1 MTLTL
6 PLTLTLL
13 RVAAIPVVL
22 ALFYLPIP
30 YARQIATVV
39 YVAACITDWLDGYL
53 ARRLE
58 QTSEFG
64 AFLDPV
70 ADKLVVAVVL
80 VLLVSDGD
88 VLARVVS
95 QKLFIVA
102 VAVIIGREIAVSALR
117 EWVAQ
122 SGERSG
128 IAVSTLG
135 KVKTTAQIIAIALLL
150 YGEDLVGFPILL
162 VGEWM
167 LYVASAL
174 TIWSMAGYLKSAW
187 PAISSG
193 VR

>member
-1 MTLTL
+1 MPLTTPNLLTL
-6 PLTLTLL
+6 FRMAL
-13 RVAAIPVVL
+13 IPVVVVL
-22 ALFYLPIP
+22 YFMPI
-30 YARQIATVV
+30 AGV
-39 YVAACITDWLDGYL
+39 YVTAVFLLAGLTDWLDGYL

-58 QTSEFG
+58 QTSQFG
-64 AFLDPV
+64 EFLDPV
-70 ADKLVVAVVL
+70 ADKLVVAAVL

-95 QKLFIVA
+95 QKFFIVA
-102 VAVIIGREIAVSALR
+102 VVVIIGREIAVSALR

-122 SGERSG
+122 SGARAG
-128 IAVSTLG
+128 MAVSTLG
-135 KVKTTAQIIAIALLL
+135 KVKTTVQIIAIALLL
-150 YGEDLVGFPILL
+150 YSQDLVGFPTLL
-162 VGEWM
+162 VGELM

>member
-1 MTLTL
+1 MPLNTPNLLTL
-6 PLTLTLL
+6 FRMAL
-13 RVAAIPVVL
+13 IPVVV
-22 ALFYLPIP
+22 ALYFMPV
-30 YARQIATVV
+30 AGV
-39 YVAACITDWLDGYL
+39 YVTAGFLLAGLTDWLDGYL
-53 ARRLE
+53 ARRLD

-122 SGERSG
+122 SGIQPS
-128 IAVSTLG
+128 ISVSTLG
-135 KVKTTAQIIAIALLL
+135 KVKTTVQIIAIALLL
-150 YGEDLVGFPILL
+150 YGQDLIGFPTLL
-162 VGEWM
+162 VGESM

-174 TIWSMAGYLKSAW
+174 TIWSMVGYLKSAW

>member
-1 MTLTL
+1 MLWTI
-6 PLTLTLL
+6 PNSLTLL
-13 RVAAIPVVL
+13 RVGLIPVLV
-22 ALFYLPIP
+22 FIYYLP
-30 YARQIATVV
+30 VSGL
-39 YVAACITDWLDGYL
+39 YVAGVFLLAGLTDWLDGYL

-58 QTSEFG
+58 QTSQFG
-64 AFLDPV
+64 EFLDPV
-70 ADKLVVAVVL
+70 ADKLVVAAVL

-102 VAVIIGREIAVSALR
+102 VVVIIGREIAVSALR

-122 SGERSG
+122 SGARAG
-128 IAVSTLG
+128 MAVSTLG
-135 KVKTTAQIIAIALLL
+135 KVKTTVQIIAIALLL
-150 YGEDLVGFPILL
+150 YSQDLVGFPTLL
-162 VGEWM
+162 VGELM

-174 TIWSMAGYLKSAW
+174 TIWSMVGYLKSAW

>member
-1 MTLTL
+1 MPLNTPNLLTL
-6 PLTLTLL
+6 FRMAL
-13 RVAAIPVVL
+13 IPVVVVL
-22 ALFYLPIP
+22 YFMPI
-30 YARQIATVV
+30 AGV
-39 YVAACITDWLDGYL
+39 YVTAVFLLAGLTDWLDGYL

-58 QTSEFG
+58 QTSQFG
-64 AFLDPV
+64 EFLDPV
-70 ADKLVVAVVL
+70 ADKLVVAAVL

-95 QKLFIVA
+95 QKFFIVA
-102 VAVIIGREIAVSALR
+102 VVVIIGREIAVSALR

-122 SGERSG
+122 SGARAG
-128 IAVSTLG
+128 MAVSTLG
-135 KVKTTAQIIAIALLL
+135 KVKTTVQIIAIALLL
-150 YGEDLVGFPILL
+150 YSQDLVGFPTLL
-162 VGEWM
+162 VGELM

>member
-1 MTLTL
+1 MPLNTPNLLTL
-6 PLTLTLL
+6 FRMAL
-13 RVAAIPVVL
+13 IPVVV
-22 ALFYLPIP
+22 ALYFIP
-30 YARQIATVV
+30 VAGV
-39 YVAACITDWLDGYL
+39 YVTAVFLLAGLTDWLDGYL
-53 ARRLE
+53 ARRLD

-102 VAVIIGREIAVSALR
+102 VAVIMGREIAVSALR

-122 SGERSG
+122 SGVQPS

-135 KVKTTAQIIAIALLL
+135 KVKTTVQIIAIALLL
-150 YGEDLVGFPILL
+150 YGQDLVGFPTLL
-162 VGEWM
+162 VGESM

-174 TIWSMAGYLKSAW
+174 TIWSMVGYLKSAW

>member
-1 MTLTL
+1 MPLNTPNLLTL
-6 PLTLTLL
+6 FRMAL
-13 RVAAIPVVL
+13 IPVGVVL
-22 ALFYLPIP
+22 YFMPI
-30 YARQIATVV
+30 AGV
-39 YVAACITDWLDGYL
+39 YVTAVFLLAGLTDWLDGYL

-58 QTSEFG
+58 QTSQFG
-64 AFLDPV
+64 EFLDPV
-70 ADKLVVAVVL
+70 ADKLVVAAVL

-102 VAVIIGREIAVSALR
+102 VVVIIGREIAVSALR

-122 SGERSG
+122 SGARAG
-128 IAVSTLG
+128 MAVSTLG
-135 KVKTTAQIIAIALLL
+135 KVKTTVQIIAIALLL
-150 YGEDLVGFPILL
+150 YSQDLVGFPTLL
-162 VGEWM
+162 VGELM

-174 TIWSMAGYLKSAW
+174 TIWSMVGYLKSAW

>member
-1 MTLTL
+1 MPLNTPNLLTL
-6 PLTLTLL
+6 FRMAL
-13 RVAAIPVVL
+13 IPVVVVL
-22 ALFYLPIP
+22 YFMPI
-30 YARQIATVV
+30 AGV
-39 YVAACITDWLDGYL
+39 YVTAVFLLAGLTDWLDGYL

-58 QTSEFG
+58 QTSQFG
-64 AFLDPV
+64 EFLDPV
-70 ADKLVVAVVL
+70 ADKLGVAAVL

-102 VAVIIGREIAVSALR
+102 VVVIIGREIAVSALR

-122 SGERSG
+122 SGVRAG
-128 IAVSTLG
+128 MAVSTLG
-135 KVKTTAQIIAIALLL
+135 KVKTTVQIIAIALLL
-150 YGEDLVGFPILL
+150 YSQDLVGFPTLL
-162 VGEWM
+162 VGELM

-174 TIWSMAGYLKSAW
+174 TIWSMVGYLKSAW

>member
-1 MTLTL
+1 MLLNTPNLLTL
-6 PLTLTLL
+6 FRMAL
-13 RVAAIPVVL
+13 IPVVVVL
-22 ALFYLPIP
+22 YFMPI
-30 YARQIATVV
+30 AGV
-39 YVAACITDWLDGYL
+39 YVTAVFLLAGLTDWLDGYL

-58 QTSEFG
+58 QTSQFG
-64 AFLDPV
+64 EFLDPV
-70 ADKLVVAVVL
+70 ADKLVVAAVL

-102 VAVIIGREIAVSALR
+102 VVVIIGREIAVSALR

-122 SGERSG
+122 SGARAG
-128 IAVSTLG
+128 MAVSTLG
-135 KVKTTAQIIAIALLL
+135 KVKTTVQIIAIALLL
-150 YGEDLVGFPILL
+150 YSQDLVGFPTLL
-162 VGEWM
+162 VGELM

-174 TIWSMAGYLKSAW
+174 TIWSMVGYLKSAW

>member
-1 MTLTL
+1 MPLNTPNLLTL
-6 PLTLTLL
+6 FRMAL
-13 RVAAIPVVL
+13 IPVVV
-22 ALFYLPIP
+22 ALYFIP
-30 YARQIATVV
+30 VAGV
-39 YVAACITDWLDGYL
+39 YVTAVFLLAGLTDWLAGYL
-53 ARRLE
+53 ARRLD
-58 QTSEFG
+58 QTSPFG

-102 VAVIIGREIAVSALR
+102 VVVIIGREIAVSALR

-122 SGERSG
+122 NGIQPS

-135 KVKTTAQIIAIALLL
+135 KVKTTVQIIAIALLL
-150 YGEDLVGFPILL
+150 YGEDLIGFPTLL
-162 VGEWM
+162 VGESM

>member
-1 MTLTL
+1 MPLNTPNLLTL
-6 PLTLTLL
+6 FRMAL
-13 RVAAIPVVL
+13 IPVVV
-22 ALFYLPIP
+22 ALYFIP
-30 YARQIATVV
+30 VAGV
-39 YVAACITDWLDGYL
+39 YVTAVFLLAGLTDWLDGYL
-53 ARRLE
+53 ARRLD

-122 SGERSG
+122 SGVQPS

-135 KVKTTAQIIAIALLL
+135 KVKTTVQIIAIALLL
-150 YGEDLVGFPILL
+150 YGQDLIGFPTLL
-162 VGEWM
+162 VGESM

-174 TIWSMAGYLKSAW
+174 TIWSMVGYLKSAW

>member
-1 MTLTL
+1 MPLNTPNLLTL
-6 PLTLTLL
+6 FRMAL
-13 RVAAIPVVL
+13 IPVVVVL
-22 ALFYLPIP
+22 YFMPI
-30 YARQIATVV
+30 AGV
-39 YVAACITDWLDGYL
+39 YVTAVFLLAGLTDWLDGYL

-58 QTSEFG
+58 QTSQFG
-64 AFLDPV
+64 EFLDPV
-70 ADKLVVAVVL
+70 ADKLVVAAVL

-102 VAVIIGREIAVSALR
+102 VVVIIGREIAVSALR

-122 SGERSG
+122 SGARAG
-128 IAVSTLG
+128 VAVSTLG
-135 KVKTTAQIIAIALLL
+135 KVKTTVQIIAIALLL
-150 YGEDLVGFPILL
+150 YSQDLVGFPTLL
-162 VGEWM
+162 VGELM

>member
-1 MTLTL
+1 MPLNTPNLLTL
-6 PLTLTLL
+6 FRMAL
-13 RVAAIPVVL
+13 IPVVV
-22 ALFYLPIP
+22 ALYFMPV
-30 YARQIATVV
+30 AGV
-39 YVAACITDWLDGYL
+39 YVTAVFLLAGLTDWLDGYL
-53 ARRLE
+53 ARRLD

-88 VLARVVS
+88 VLTRVVS

-102 VAVIIGREIAVSALR
+102 VAVIMGREIAVSALR

-122 SGERSG
+122 SGVQPS

-135 KVKTTAQIIAIALLL
+135 KVKTTVQIIAIALLL
-150 YGEDLVGFPILL
+150 YGQDLIGFPTLL
-162 VGEWM
+162 VGESM

>member
-1 MTLTL
+1 MPLNTPNLLTL
-6 PLTLTLL
+6 FRMAL
-13 RVAAIPVVL
+13 IPVVVVL
-22 ALFYLPIP
+22 YFMPI
-30 YARQIATVV
+30 AGV
-39 YVAACITDWLDGYL
+39 YVTAVFLLAGLTDWLDGYL

-58 QTSEFG
+58 QTSQFG
-64 AFLDPV
+64 EFLDPV
-70 ADKLVVAVVL
+70 ADKLVVAAVL

-102 VAVIIGREIAVSALR
+102 VVVIIGREIAVSALR

-122 SGERSG
+122 SGARAG
-128 IAVSTLG
+128 VAVSTLG
-135 KVKTTAQIIAIALLL
+135 KVKTTVQIIAIALLL
-150 YGEDLVGFPILL
+150 YSQDLVGFPTLL
-162 VGEWM
+162 VGELM

-174 TIWSMAGYLKSAW
+174 TIWSMVGYLKSAW

>member
-1 MTLTL
+1 MPLNTPNLLTL
-6 PLTLTLL
+6 FRMAL
-13 RVAAIPVVL
+13 IPVVV
-22 ALFYLPIP
+22 ALYFMPV
-30 YARQIATVV
+30 AGV
-39 YVAACITDWLDGYL
+39 YVTAVFLLAGLTDWLDGYL
-53 ARRLE
+53 ARRLD

-122 SGERSG
+122 SGVQPS

-135 KVKTTAQIIAIALLL
+135 KVKTTVQIIAIALLL
-150 YGEDLVGFPILL
+150 YGQDLVGFPTLL
-162 VGEWM
+162 VGESM

-174 TIWSMAGYLKSAW
+174 TIWSMVGYLKSAW

>member
-1 MTLTL
+1 MPLTTPNLLTL
-6 PLTLTLL
+6 FRMAL
-13 RVAAIPVVL
+13 IPVVVVL
-22 ALFYLPIP
+22 YFMPI
-30 YARQIATVV
+30 AGV
-39 YVAACITDWLDGYL
+39 YVTAVFLLAGLTDWLDGYL

-58 QTSEFG
+58 QTSQFG
-64 AFLDPV
+64 EFLDPV
-70 ADKLVVAVVL
+70 ADKLVVAAVL

-102 VAVIIGREIAVSALR
+102 VVVIIGRELAVSALR

-122 SGERSG
+122 SGARAG
-128 IAVSTLG
+128 MAVSTLG
-135 KVKTTAQIIAIALLL
+135 KVKTTVQIIAIALLL
-150 YGEDLVGFPILL
+150 YSQDLAGFPTLL
-162 VGEWM
+162 VGELM

-174 TIWSMAGYLKSAW
+174 TIWSMVGYLKSAW

>member
-1 MTLTL
+1 MSLTTPNLLTL
-6 PLTLTLL
+6 FRMAL
-13 RVAAIPVVL
+13 IPVVV
-22 ALFYLPIP
+22 ALYFMPV
-30 YARQIATVV
+30 AGV
-39 YVAACITDWLDGYL
+39 YVTAVFLLAGLTDWLDGYL
-53 ARRLE
+53 ERRLD

-122 SGERSG
+122 NGIQPS

-135 KVKTTAQIIAIALLL
+135 KVKTTVQIIAIALLL
-150 YGEDLVGFPILL
+150 YGQDLIGFPTLL
-162 VGEWM
+162 VGESM

-174 TIWSMAGYLKSAW
+174 TIWSMVGYLKSAW

>member
-1 MTLTL
+1 MSLTTPNLLTL
-6 PLTLTLL
+6 FRMAL
-13 RVAAIPVVL
+13 IPVVV
-22 ALFYLPIP
+22 ALYFMPI
-30 YARQIATVV
+30 AGV
-39 YVAACITDWLDGYL
+39 YVTAVFLLAGLTDWLDGYL

-58 QTSEFG
+58 QTSQFG

-70 ADKLVVAVVL
+70 ADKLVVAAVL

-88 VLARVVS
+88 VLDRVVS

-102 VAVIIGREIAVSALR
+102 VVVIIGREIAVSALR

-122 SGERSG
+122 SGARSG
-128 IAVSTLG
+128 ITVSTLG

-150 YGEDLVGFPILL
+150 YGQDLVGFPTLL
-162 VGEWM
+162 IGESM

-174 TIWSMAGYLKSAW
+174 TIWSMVGYLKSAW

>member
-1 MTLTL
+1 MPLTTPNLLTL
-6 PLTLTLL
+6 FRMAL
-13 RVAAIPVVL
+13 IPVVVVL
-22 ALFYLPIP
+22 YFMPI
-30 YARQIATVV
+30 AGV
-39 YVAACITDWLDGYL
+39 YVTAGFLLAGLTDWLDGYL

-58 QTSEFG
+58 QTSQFG
-64 AFLDPV
+64 VFLDPV
-70 ADKLVVAVVL
+70 ADKLVVAAVL

-102 VAVIIGREIAVSALR
+102 VVVIIGREIAVSALR

-122 SGERSG
+122 SGARAG
-128 IAVSTLG
+128 MAVSTLG
-135 KVKTTAQIIAIALLL
+135 KVKTTVQLIAIALLL
-150 YGEDLVGFPILL
+150 YSQDLVGFPTLL
-162 VGEWM
+162 VGELM

>member
-1 MTLTL
+1 MPLNTPNLLTL
-6 PLTLTLL
+6 FRMAL
-13 RVAAIPVVL
+13 IPVVV
-22 ALFYLPIP
+22 ALYFMPV
-30 YARQIATVV
+30 AGV
-39 YVAACITDWLDGYL
+39 YVTAVFLLAGLTDWLDGYL
-53 ARRLE
+53 ARRLD
-58 QTSEFG
+58 QTSPFG

-102 VAVIIGREIAVSALR
+102 VAVIMGREIAVSALR

-122 SGERSG
+122 SGVQPS

-135 KVKTTAQIIAIALLL
+135 KVKTTVQIIAIALLL
-150 YGEDLVGFPILL
+150 YGQDLVGFPTLL
-162 VGEWM
+162 VGESM

-174 TIWSMAGYLKSAW
+174 TIWSMVGYLKSAW

>member
-1 MTLTL
+1 MPLNTPNLLTL
-6 PLTLTLL
+6 FRMAL
-13 RVAAIPVVL
+13 IPVVV
-22 ALFYLPIP
+22 ALYFIP
-30 YARQIATVV
+30 VAGV
-39 YVAACITDWLDGYL
+39 YVTAVFLLAGLTDWLDGYL
-53 ARRLE
+53 ARRLD
-58 QTSEFG
+58 QTSPFG

-122 SGERSG
+122 SGVQPS

-150 YGEDLVGFPILL
+150 YGQDLVGFPTLL
-162 VGEWM
+162 VGESM

-174 TIWSMAGYLKSAW
+174 TIWSMVGYLKSAW

>member
-1 MTLTL
+1 MPLNTPNLLTL
-6 PLTLTLL
+6 FRMAL
-13 RVAAIPVVL
+13 IPVVV
-22 ALFYLPIP
+22 ALYFIP
-30 YARQIATVV
+30 VAGV
-39 YVAACITDWLDGYL
+39 YVTAVFLLAGLTDWLDGYL
-53 ARRLE
+53 ARRLD
-58 QTSEFG
+58 QTSPFG

-70 ADKLVVAVVL
+70 ADKLVVATVL

-102 VAVIIGREIAVSALR
+102 VAVIMGREIAVSALR

-122 SGERSG
+122 NGIQPS

-135 KVKTTAQIIAIALLL
+135 KVKTTVQIIAIALLL
-150 YGEDLVGFPILL
+150 YGEDLIGFPTLL
-162 VGEWM
+162 VGESM

>member
-1 MTLTL
+1 MPLNTPNLLTL
-6 PLTLTLL
+6 FRMAL
-13 RVAAIPVVL
+13 IPVVV
-22 ALFYLPIP
+22 ALYFMPV
-30 YARQIATVV
+30 AGV
-39 YVAACITDWLDGYL
+39 YVTAVFLLAGLTDWLDGYL
-53 ARRLE
+53 ARRLD

-80 VLLVSDGD
+80 VLLVRDGD

-122 SGERSG
+122 NGIQPS

-135 KVKTTAQIIAIALLL
+135 KVKTTVQIIAIALLL
-150 YGEDLVGFPILL
+150 YGQDLIGFPTLL
-162 VGEWM
+162 VGESM

-187 PAISSG
+187 PAISSS

>member
-1 MTLTL
+1 MPLNTPNLLTL
-6 PLTLTLL
+6 FRMAL
-13 RVAAIPVVL
+13 IPVVVVL
-22 ALFYLPIP
+22 YFMPI
-30 YARQIATVV
+30 AGV
-39 YVAACITDWLDGYL
+39 YVTAVFLLAGFTDWLDGYL

-58 QTSEFG
+58 QTSQFG
-64 AFLDPV
+64 EFLDPV
-70 ADKLVVAVVL
+70 ADKLVVAAVL

-102 VAVIIGREIAVSALR
+102 VVVIIGREIAVSALR

-122 SGERSG
+122 SGARAG
-128 IAVSTLG
+128 MAVSTLG
-135 KVKTTAQIIAIALLL
+135 KVKTTVQIIAIALLL
-150 YGEDLVGFPILL
+150 YSQDLVGFPTLL
-162 VGEWM
+162 VGELM

-174 TIWSMAGYLKSAW
+174 TIWSMVGYLKSAW

>member
-1 MTLTL
+1 MPLNTPNLLTL
-6 PLTLTLL
+6 FRMAL
-13 RVAAIPVVL
+13 IPVVV
-22 ALFYLPIP
+22 ALYFIP
-30 YARQIATVV
+30 VAGV
-39 YVAACITDWLDGYL
+39 YVTAVFLLAGLTDWLDGYL
-53 ARRLE
+53 ARRLD

-102 VAVIIGREIAVSALR
+102 VAVIMGREIAVSALR

-122 SGERSG
+122 SGVQPS

-135 KVKTTAQIIAIALLL
+135 KVKTTVQIIAIALLL
-150 YGEDLVGFPILL
+150 YGEDLIGFPTLL
-162 VGEWM
+162 VGESM

>member
-1 MTLTL
+1 MPLNTPNLLTL
-6 PLTLTLL
+6 FRMAL
-13 RVAAIPVVL
+13 IPVVV
-22 ALFYLPIP
+22 ALYFIP
-30 YARQIATVV
+30 VAGV
-39 YVAACITDWLDGYL
+39 YVTAVFLLAGLTDWLDGYL
-53 ARRLE
+53 ARRLD

-102 VAVIIGREIAVSALR
+102 VAVIMGREIAVSALR

-122 SGERSG
+122 SGIQPS

-135 KVKTTAQIIAIALLL
+135 KVKTTVQIIAIALLL
-150 YGEDLVGFPILL
+150 YGQDLVGFPTLL
-162 VGEWM
+162 VGELM

-174 TIWSMAGYLKSAW
+174 TIWSMVGYLKSAW

>member
-1 MTLTL
+1 MPLTTPNLLTL
-6 PLTLTLL
+6 FRMAL
-13 RVAAIPVVL
+13 IPVVVVL
-22 ALFYLPIP
+22 YFMPI
-30 YARQIATVV
+30 AGV
-39 YVAACITDWLDGYL
+39 YVTAVFLLAGLTDWLDGYL

-58 QTSEFG
+58 QTSQFG
-64 AFLDPV
+64 EFLDPV
-70 ADKLVVAVVL
+70 ADKLVVATVL

-102 VAVIIGREIAVSALR
+102 VVVIIGREIAVSALR

-122 SGERSG
+122 SGARAG
-128 IAVSTLG
+128 MAVSTLG
-135 KVKTTAQIIAIALLL
+135 KVKTTVQIIAIALLL
-150 YGEDLVGFPILL
+150 YSQDLVGFPTLL
-162 VGEWM
+162 VGELM

>member
-1 MTLTL
+1 MPLNTPNLLTL
-6 PLTLTLL
+6 FRMAL
-13 RVAAIPVVL
+13 IPVVV
-22 ALFYLPIP
+22 ALYFMPV
-30 YARQIATVV
+30 AGV
-39 YVAACITDWLDGYL
+39 YVTAVFLLAGLTDWLDGYL
-53 ARRLE
+53 ARRLD

-102 VAVIIGREIAVSALR
+102 VAVIMGREIAVSALR

-122 SGERSG
+122 SGVQPS

-135 KVKTTAQIIAIALLL
+135 KVKTTVQIIAIALLL
-150 YGEDLVGFPILL
+150 YGQDLIGFPTLL
-162 VGEWM
+162 VGESM

-174 TIWSMAGYLKSAW
+174 TIWSMVGYLKSAW

>member
-1 MTLTL
+1 MPLNTPNLLTL
-6 PLTLTLL
+6 FRMAL
-13 RVAAIPVVL
+13 IPVVV
-22 ALFYLPIP
+22 ALYFIP
-30 YARQIATVV
+30 VAGV
-39 YVAACITDWLDGYL
+39 YVTAVFLLAGLTDWLDGYL

-58 QTSEFG
+58 QTSQFG

-70 ADKLVVAVVL
+70 ADKLVVATVL

-102 VAVIIGREIAVSALR
+102 VAVIMGREIAVSALR

-122 SGERSG
+122 NGIQPS

-135 KVKTTAQIIAIALLL
+135 KVKTTVQIIAIALLL
-150 YGEDLVGFPILL
+150 YGEDLIGFPTLL
-162 VGEWM
+162 VGESM

>member
-1 MTLTL
+1 MPLTTPNLLTL
-6 PLTLTLL
+6 FRMAL
-13 RVAAIPVVL
+13 IPVVVVL
-22 ALFYLPIP
+22 YFMPI
-30 YARQIATVV
+30 AGV
-39 YVAACITDWLDGYL
+39 YVTAVFLLAGLTDWLDGYL

-58 QTSEFG
+58 QTSQFG
-64 AFLDPV
+64 EFLDPV
-70 ADKLVVAVVL
+70 ADKLVVAAVL

-102 VAVIIGREIAVSALR
+102 VVVIIGREIAVSALR

-122 SGERSG
+122 SGARAG
-128 IAVSTLG
+128 VAVSTLG
-135 KVKTTAQIIAIALLL
+135 KVKTTVQIIAIALLL
-150 YGEDLVGFPILL
+150 YSQDLVGFPTLL
-162 VGEWM
+162 VGELM

-174 TIWSMAGYLKSAW
+174 TIWSMVGYLKSAW

>member
-1 MTLTL
+1 MPLNTPNLLTL
-6 PLTLTLL
+6 FRMAL
-13 RVAAIPVVL
+13 IPVVV
-22 ALFYLPIP
+22 ALYFIP
-30 YARQIATVV
+30 VAGV
-39 YVAACITDWLDGYL
+39 YVTAVFLLAGLTDWLDGYL
-53 ARRLE
+53 ARRLD
-58 QTSEFG
+58 QTSQFG

-102 VAVIIGREIAVSALR
+102 VAVIMGREIAVSALR

-122 SGERSG
+122 NGIQPS

-135 KVKTTAQIIAIALLL
+135 KVKTTVQIIAIALLL
-150 YGEDLVGFPILL
+150 YGQDLIGFPTLL
-162 VGEWM
+162 VGESM

-174 TIWSMAGYLKSAW
+174 TIWSMVGYLKSAW

>member
-1 MTLTL
+1 MPLNTPNLLTL
-6 PLTLTLL
+6 FRMAL
-13 RVAAIPVVL
+13 IPVVVVL
-22 ALFYLPIP
+22 YFMPI
-30 YARQIATVV
+30 AGV
-39 YVAACITDWLDGYL
+39 YVTAVFLLAGLTDWLDGYL

-58 QTSEFG
+58 QTSQFG
-64 AFLDPV
+64 EFLDPV
-70 ADKLVVAVVL
+70 ADKLVVAAVL

-102 VAVIIGREIAVSALR
+102 VVVIIGREIAVSALR

-122 SGERSG
+122 SGARAG
-128 IAVSTLG
+128 VAVSTLG
-135 KVKTTAQIIAIALLL
+135 KVKTTVQIIAIALLL
-150 YGEDLVGFPILL
+150 YSQDLVGFPILL
-162 VGEWM
+162 IGESM

-174 TIWSMAGYLKSAW
+174 TIWSMVGYLKSAW

>member
-1 MTLTL
+1 MPLNTPNLLTL
-6 PLTLTLL
+6 FRMAL
-13 RVAAIPVVL
+13 IPVVVVL
-22 ALFYLPIP
+22 YFMPI
-30 YARQIATVV
+30 AGV
-39 YVAACITDWLDGYL
+39 YVTAVFLLAGLTDWLDGYL

-58 QTSEFG
+58 QTSQFG
-64 AFLDPV
+64 EFLDPV
-70 ADKLVVAVVL
+70 ADKLVVATVL

-95 QKLFIVA
+95 QKFFIVA
-102 VAVIIGREIAVSALR
+102 VVVIIGREIAVSALR

-122 SGERSG
+122 SGARAG
-128 IAVSTLG
+128 MAVSTLG
-135 KVKTTAQIIAIALLL
+135 KVKTTVQIIAIALLL
-150 YGEDLVGFPILL
+150 YSQDLVGFPTLL
-162 VGEWM
+162 VGELM